1 MFHATMA
8 PLRPRGG
15 GAGASSAAAPAEG
28 GASSRAAPAEGE
40 AAPAEEHDPAEE
52 GRERGMASPVTR
64 AISLEYLGECL
75 EVLEGEEPF
84 SWTTR
89 TEFLPPDHP
98 HDVVTAET
106 LEAHRAARRAAERQ
120 RNGEPREVRYQGIPL
135 DALTTTDVVEMVVRP
150 LALTTHLSYAEAK
163 VPRRHVGPPTHF
175 ASHAW
180 ARPFRKLVQSLQT
193 YFAGAVAN
201 EVFVW
206 LDIFAINQDDGRAM
220 PELDDGKTLERVI
233 QQSAATLVVLDAEVF
248 ALSRLWCL
256 YEIGST
262 PVHKLELL
270 TPAGATSAMDMASHV
285 DAETA
290 IWCARPHARARLS
303 PPPPPARPRPPAS
316 RSCR

>member
-1 MFHATMA
+1 MHMAT
-8 PLRPRGG
+8 LRPRGG
-15 GAGASSAAAPAEG
+15 GAGASSAAAAAEG

-98 HDVVTAET
+98 RDVVTAET

-163 VPRRHVGPPTHF
+163 VPR
-175 ASHAW
+175 
-180 ARPFRKLVQSLQT
+180 
-193 YFAGAVAN
+193 
-201 EVFVW
+201 
-206 LDIFAINQDDGRAM
+206 
-220 PELDDGKTLERVI
+220 
-233 QQSAATLVVLDAEVF
+233 
-248 ALSRLWCL
+248 
-256 YEIGST
+256 
-262 PVHKLELL
+262 
-270 TPAGATSAMDMASHV
+270 
-285 DAETA
+285 
-290 IWCARPHARARLS
+290 
-303 PPPPPARPRPPAS
+303 
-316 RSCR
+316 